1 MKTPHPTVSELDAH
15 LGFWL
20 RYVSNHVSGSFRKLV
35 EAQGVSV
42 SDWVALRQL
51 YNAGAATPGELM
63 AALGMTKGAVS
74 KIITRLQARELVE
87 RTAAAGD
94 KRASTILLTASGA
107 RLVPVLA
114 ALADRN
120 DADYFGHLSAAQRQQ
135 MMAALQQIVRL
146 RQLTEI
152 PTE

>member
-1 MKTPHPTVSELDAH
+1 MKTHRPPVSELDAH

-51 YNAGAATPGELM
+51 YNAGAAAPGELM
-63 AALGMTKGAVS
+63 TALGMTKGAVS
-74 KIITRLQARELVE
+74 KIITRLQAKGLVE
-87 RTAAAGD
+87 RTTAAGD
-94 KRASTILLTASGA
+94 RRASTILLTSAGS

-114 ALADRN
+114 ALADQN
-120 DADYFGHLSAAQRQQ
+120 DAAYFGHLSTSLRTDLIAA
-135 MMAALQQIVRL
+135 MQQIVHMQ
-146 RQLTEI
+146 QLKEI
-152 PTE
+152 PVE